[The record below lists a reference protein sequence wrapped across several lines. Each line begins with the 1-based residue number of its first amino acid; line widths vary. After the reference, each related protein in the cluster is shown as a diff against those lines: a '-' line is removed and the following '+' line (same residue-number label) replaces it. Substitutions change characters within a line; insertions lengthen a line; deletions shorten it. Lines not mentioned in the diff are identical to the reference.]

1 MEYSSPERPV
11 DSEPPTWAPANIQEP
26 EENRNTAN
34 TGFLLE
40 ETPHFPTAST
50 DTAVP
55 EYAAGQG
62 SDGGMFNL
70 TIRLNER
77 TSVNRR

>member
-11 DSEPPTWAPANIQEP
+11 DSEPPTWTPANIQEP

-34 TGFLLE
+34 TDFLPE
-40 ETPHFPTAST
+40 ETQHFPTAST

-55 EYAAGQG
+55 EYAASQG